1 MKQVARFALL
11 TACMEL
17 ESHPSCDN
25 PPMPRPEDDTARG
38 GALWRVRPRAWVFAA
53 AALVALDIA
62 LRVFGVPALPRDF
75 RLPDRT
81 LMGLDGFV
89 AQMERS
95 PRPRVACVGDS
106 VMHGGG
112 TSDPAGAI
120 PAHLGAYNLG
130 MTGAHAND
138 MLPLVALIARRKA
151 ADAIVIDFDY
161 RFYRGESVTDR
172 YPDLYE
178 KAAAE
183 DALDGVD
190 PTLASGHERALT
202 ALERFDR
209 GVASVW
215 RLYAVRDHLTAW
227 AFGERPKRALN
238 LLVRDLRARAIGARV
253 YNKRA
258 PSALPYAELRK
269 AFDMS
274 PLAGDNID
282 LRYLAATVRVATRA
296 GIPVVV
302 FAGPLDRAALDRERV
317 VDWTRY
323 EKDLAFA
330 RRLVE
335 SEGGV
340 FVDLTDAVPAG
351 MLMDTHHPMSEGNRV
366 VAEELADVL
375 APLLPA
381 GERP

>member
-1 MKQVARFALL
+1 M
-11 TACMEL
+11 
-17 ESHPSCDN
+17 
-25 PPMPRPEDDTARG
+25 
-38 GALWRVRPRAWVFAA
+38 RPRAWIFAA
-53 AALVALDIA
+53 TALVALDIA
-62 LRVFGVPALPRDF
+62 LRIFGVPALPRDF

-81 LMGLDGFV
+81 LMGFDGFV
-89 AQMERS
+89 AQMARS
-95 PRPRVACVGDS
+95 PRLRVACIGDS

-120 PAHLGAYNLG
+120 PAHLDDAYNLG

-138 MLPLVALIARRKA
+138 MLPLVALLAHRKA
-151 ADAIVIDFDY
+151 ADAVVIDFDY
-161 RFYRGESVTDR
+161 RFYRGETVTDR

-183 DALDGVD
+183 GALDSVD
-190 PTLASGHERALT
+190 ETLARGHTRTLT
-202 ALERFDR
+202 TVERFDR
-209 GVASVW
+209 AVASIW

-227 AFGERPKRALN
+227 MFGERPKRALN
-238 LLVRDLRARAIGARV
+238 LLVRDLRAKAIGARV

-269 AFDMS
+269 AFDVR
-274 PLAGDNID
+274 PFADDNVD

-296 GIPVVV
+296 DIPIVV

-317 VDWTRY
+317 VDWARY
-323 EKDLAFA
+323 EENLAFV

-335 SEGGV
+335 GEGGV
-340 FVDLTDAVPAG
+340 FVDLTDAVPSEL
-351 MLMDTHHPMSEGNRV
+351 LMDTHHPMSEGNRV
-366 VAEELADVL
+366 VAEALAKIL
-375 APLLPA
+375 APLLRG